1 MTDFH
6 THTNFCDGA
15 NTPEEMILAAID
27 RGFTAIGL
35 SGHGY
40 TAFDP
45 GYCMSEKGTRD
56 YCAQI
61 RLLKE
66 KYRDKIAV
74 YCGVEQDVFGEEP
87 QGEFDYKIGSVHY
100 LHADGKYHSIDSSPE
115 GFAQLLEDVYGG
127 DFDALSEAYFALVG
141 QVTEIT
147 NADFIGHF
155 DLITKFSE
163 RMELPVTERYMAA
176 ACAAIDKL
184 IPSGK
189 PFEINVGAMT
199 RGYRSAPYPSAAILR
214 EIQQRGGRIILS
226 GDCHSADRLGDFL
239 PEAAALA
246 KECGFTHAMEW
257 TKEGFLPRKL

>member
-6 THTNFCDGA
+6 THTTFCDGA

-45 GYCMSEKGTRD
+45 GYCMSKKGTRE

-61 RLLKE
+61 RELKE
-66 KYRDKIAV
+66 KYREKIAV
-74 YCGVEQDVFGEEP
+74 YCGVEQDIFGVDPE
-87 QGEFDYKIGSVHY
+87 GDFDYKIGSVHY
-100 LHADGKYHSIDSSPE
+100 LYVDGVYHPIDSSPE
-115 GFAQLLEDVYGG
+115 GFAQLLQDIYGG
-127 DFDALSEAYFALVG
+127 DYDALAEDYFALVG
-141 QVTEIT
+141 QVLEKTG
-147 NADFIGHF
+147 ADFIGHF

-163 RMELPVTERYMAA
+163 RMELPVTKRYKAA
-176 ACAAIDKL
+176 ACAAIEKL
-184 IPSGK
+184 IPYGK

-199 RGYRSAPYPSAAILR
+199 RGYRSAPYPSAEILR
-214 EIQQRGGRIILS
+214 EIQKRGGQILLS
-226 GDCHSADRLGDFL
+226 GDCHSADRLGDYL

-246 KECGFTHAMEW
+246 RECGFLCAMEW
-257 TKEGFLPRKL
+257 TKSGFVPCKL